1 MQEPK
6 HILAPVDLSDASCA
20 GLRAAT
26 ELARRF
32 DAQVTALHVEIA
44 TAALVEVM
52 AGDITET
59 TERHLER
66 VRAEAIDFVRTTLGK
81 DHKARVA
88 VVEGL
93 AVAETV
99 DRYAEKHEA
108 DWICMSAAGHS
119 GFRRLI
125 LGSTAA
131 AIVRGSR
138 IPVLTVRSRTEKLE
152 FDDFRSVLVA
162 TDLDEGGKKAIH
174 LGAMLAMPKG
184 RLTVMHV
191 IESPAEPMAF
201 YGTPLAIPA
210 ESLEAAREWTAGA
223 LQAQVKGVDGRL
235 LESFKIVEGR
245 AADGILAAEKELEPD
260 VTVLGTHGRHGTE
273 HLLLGSVAER
283 VVHHATGPV
292 LVVPNR
298 KRS

>member
-1 MQEPK
+1 MQDPK
-6 HILAPVDLSDASCA
+6 HILVPVDLSDASCA
-20 GLRAAT
+20 GLRAAA

-32 DAQVTALHVEIA
+32 DANVTALHVEVA
-44 TAALVEVM
+44 TAALMEVM
-52 AGDITET
+52 TGDLTET
-59 TERHLER
+59 SERHLER

-81 DHKARVA
+81 DHEVRVA

-93 AVAETV
+93 AIPETIA
-99 DRYAEKHEA
+99 RYADEHDA

-119 GFRRLI
+119 GFRRLL

-131 AIVRGSR
+131 AVIRGSKVP
-138 IPVLTVRSRTEKLE
+138 ILTVRSRTEQLE
-152 FDDFRSVLVA
+152 FDDFRTVLVA
-162 TDLDEGGKKAIH
+162 TDLDEGGKDAIL
-174 LGAMLAMPKG
+174 LGARLAGPEG

-191 IESPAEPMAF
+191 IESPPEPMAF
-201 YGTPLAIPA
+201 YGAPLVIPA

-223 LQAQVKGVDGRL
+223 LQAQVKGVDEQRL
-235 LESFKIVEGR
+235 EPFKIVTGR
-245 AADGILAAEKELEPD
+245 AAECILAAEKELEPD